1 MAAIVT
7 SNFRTLNAGHFKDQ
21 VEGSSVYVSI
31 GKSDVWSLTTSADKE
46 DMSLIL
52 FFKRELKRFS
62 GKDNFL

>member
-31 GKSDVWSLTTSADKE
+31 GKSDVWSLTTSDTTDTNKAE
-46 DMSLIL
+46 W
-52 FFKRELKRFS
+52 F
-62 GKDNFL
+62 